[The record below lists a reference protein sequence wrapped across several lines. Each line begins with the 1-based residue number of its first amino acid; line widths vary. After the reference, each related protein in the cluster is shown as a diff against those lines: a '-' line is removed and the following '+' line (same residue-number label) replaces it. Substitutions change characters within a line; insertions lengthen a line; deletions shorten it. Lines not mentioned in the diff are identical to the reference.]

1 MSGIFAAGDLSFA
14 TVTRESNLREQV
26 SAALRAALI
35 SGRMRPGI
43 TYSAPVLGEMLG
55 VSATPV
61 REAMLDLVRE
71 GLVEVARNKGFRVTE
86 VSERELDEL
95 AETRSLLEVPIMGA
109 VAESDG
115 LANQEAFDRLRRMA
129 RELEDSAKADDLVS
143 FMRLDT
149 EFHTEFLALHGNR
162 EVVNLVRNLRSRSRL
177 YGLEKLARAGALVET
192 AHEHAKMIE
201 LAVNRDRDGLE
212 ALTRQHIGHV
222 RTVWASGAEEPQTRT
237 VPPVRSQPG

>member
-1 MSGIFAAGDLSFA
+1 MSGNVSASELSFSS
-14 TVTRESNLREQV
+14 VTREGTLRDQV
-26 SAALRAALI
+26 SAAIRAALI
-35 SGRMRPGI
+35 SGRMRPGA

-95 AETRSLLEVPIMGA
+95 AETRLLLEVPIMGA
-109 VAESDG
+109 VAESNRLDD
-115 LANQEAFDRLRRMA
+115 QEALNRLHRMA
-129 RELEDSAKADDLVS
+129 RALEDSAEADDLVS

-162 EVVNLVRNLRSRSRL
+162 EIVNLIRNLRSRSRL
-177 YGLEKLARAGALVET
+177 YGLEKLATAGSLVKT
-192 AHEHAKMIE
+192 AREHAQMIE

-212 ALTRQHIGHV
+212 NLTQQHIGHV
-222 RTVWASGAEEPQTRT
+222 RTIWASGTDE
-237 VPPVRSQPG
+237 S